1 MDQIDYIRKLTF
13 KRELMF
19 LGEFLDF
26 MDRWIPHIHV
36 DPNTMHGEHPK
47 ISNTVEV
54 RIVPTRIK
62 KLKPRLNL
70 SPEEKKRRMKEYQR
84 AYREAHK

>member
-1 MDQIDYIRKLTF
+1 MLTF
-13 KRELMF
+13 KKELLF
-19 LGEFLDF
+19 LANF
-26 MDRWIPHIHV
+26 MDHMDNVLHRINI
-36 DPNTMHGEHPK
+36 DANSMHGEQPK

-70 SPEEKKRRMKEYQR
+70 SPEEKKRRMKEYQK
-84 AYREAHK
+84 AYRLTHRP